1 MTKSGLKR
9 LVATAAIFTMTVA
22 TSTAGAATKGR
33 VIPTDTVTFHKD
45 GKVIAKFT
53 DQAPINDSALMTC
66 NEACSVRLDGMS
78 LNVSGE
84 TTFAVRQD
92 GESLNLYVKEGL
104 ATFSVSNVTQQ
115 VSFYTP
121 DGRYV
126 KTEGFIAPASAT
138 TAVKGYMNVTDTQ
151 AQIGVK
157 QGGMILATAD
167 GVQTID
173 SGYTYTV
180 DLNELPATGAIGDSG
195 GKNWLLISGVGLG
208 VGLLTWGV
216 VEAIDDDDDNNLG
229 DLIRE
234 VKPDQGSEN

>member
-1 MTKSGLKR
+1 VTKSGLKR

-22 TSTAGAATKGR
+22 TTMAGAATKGR
-33 VIPTDTVTFHKD
+33 IIPTDNVTFHKD

-53 DQAPINDSALMTC
+53 EQAPINDSAMITC
-66 NEACSVRLDGMS
+66 NKACSVRLDGMS

-126 KTEGFIAPASAT
+126 KTEGFIAPAST
-138 TAVKGYMNVTDTQ
+138 TSAVKGYMNVTDTQ
-151 AQIGVK
+151 AQMGIK
-157 QGGMILATAD
+157 QGGMILETAD
-167 GVQTID
+167 GIQTID
-173 SGYTYTV
+173 PGYTYTV
-180 DLNELPATGAIGDSG
+180 DLNELPATGAIGAAG
-195 GKNWLLISGVGLG
+195 GTSLLLISGGIVAAGLA
-208 VGLLTWGV
+208 TY
-216 VEAIDDDDDNNLG
+216 AIVDANKDDDKNKGSDN
-229 DLIRE
+229 
-234 VKPDQGSEN
+234 

>member
-1 MTKSGLKR
+1 VTKSGLKR

-22 TSTAGAATKGR
+22 TTTAGAATKGR
-33 VIPTDTVTFHKD
+33 IIPTDTVTFHKD
-45 GKVIAKFT
+45 GQVIAKFT
-53 DQAPINDSALMTC
+53 EQAPINDSAMITC
-66 NEACSVRLDGMS
+66 NKACSVRLDGMS

-104 ATFSVSNVTQQ
+104 AIFSVSNVTQQ

-126 KTEGFIAPASAT
+126 KTEGFIAPAST
-138 TAVKGYMNVTDTQ
+138 TSAVKGYMNVTDTQ
-151 AQIGVK
+151 AQIGIE

-173 SGYTYTV
+173 PGYTYTI
-180 DLNELPATGAIGDSG
+180 DLNALPATGAIEESG
-195 GKNWLLISGVGLG
+195 GWTTGQIAAGVVVAGLA
-208 VGLLTWGV
+208 TWGV
-216 VEAIDDDDDNNLG
+216 YELVKDDDDDKN
-229 DLIRE
+229 
-234 VKPDQGSEN
+234 KGSDN